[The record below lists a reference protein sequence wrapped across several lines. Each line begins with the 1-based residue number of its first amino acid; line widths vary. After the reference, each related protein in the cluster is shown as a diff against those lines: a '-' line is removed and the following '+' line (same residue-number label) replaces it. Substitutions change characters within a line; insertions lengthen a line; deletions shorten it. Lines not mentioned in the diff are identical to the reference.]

1 MNRFSPRVVES
12 LISALANAT
21 GRTEDDRLELF
32 GHSGGG
38 TLAVLLARRIEGV
51 DRVVTLAGN
60 LDHRAWSKMHGYSPL
75 EQSLNPTDEGP
86 LPRGIVQLH
95 LVGELDRNIPPEL
108 VERAAPHLG
117 DSKVQILPGVTH
129 ACCWE
134 ASWHVILA
142 DH

>member
-1 MNRFSPRVVES
+1 
-12 LISALANAT
+12 
-21 GRTEDDRLELF
+21 
-32 GHSGGG
+32 
-38 TLAVLLARRIEGV
+38 
-51 DRVVTLAGN
+51 
-60 LDHRAWSKMHGYSPL
+60 
-75 EQSLNPTDEGP
+75 
-86 LPRGIVQLH
+86 
-95 LVGELDRNIPPEL
+95 LDRNIPPEL